1 MPNAVATPGSLQWLG
16 LAKESTPGTAI
27 AAPTVWVP
35 VDSPKYSPKVTTITD
50 NNLRGLMGTDFQ
62 QVQGMKYNEVSY
74 KTFIYQDSV
83 YQHLQAI
90 LGTADAVTGV
100 APTVTH
106 KTSLLNAGTGQP
118 PTYTIFLSQ
127 GDKAVQIPGCE
138 LGDLKFSGKANEAP
152 SIEVTWTGL
161 PETFITLPTNTPT
174 TLAPYPPT
182 TMTCTVG
189 GNTMLNKYTSV
200 SIDFKRE
207 VTAIPAINGS
217 AAPLAIYAGPLSVSG
232 SLEAIY
238 QGSTDNDLVNL
249 LANTQPSL
257 SVALT
262 AAGDATRPLTIQMSK
277 VAYDSAEPAG
287 SNTSWMTISSN
298 FKALMNATD
307 ALDAKMSPAQA
318 IFINQTVT
326 PI

>member
-16 LAKESTPGTAI
+16 IAKEVTSGTAI
-27 AAPTVWVP
+27 AAPTVWIP
-35 VDSPKYSPKVTTITD
+35 VDSPKYSPKVTTLTD
-50 NNLRGLMGTDFQ
+50 QNLRGLMGSDFQ
-62 QVQGMKYNEVSY
+62 QVQGMKYNEISY

-83 YQHLQAI
+83 YQHFQAM
-90 LGTADAVTGV
+90 LGTTDAVTGT

-106 KTSLLNAGTGQP
+106 KTSLLNTSPGQTP
-118 PTYTIFLSQ
+118 SFTLFLAQ
-127 GDKAVQIPGCE
+127 GDKTVQIPGCS
-138 LGDLKFSGKANEAP
+138 LQDLKFNGKANEAP
-152 SIEVTWTGL
+152 SIEATWVGL
-161 PETFITLPTNTPT
+161 PEAFITNPTNTPT

-182 TMTCTVG
+182 TMSCTVG
-189 GNTMLNKYTSV
+189 GNTALNKYTSV

-207 VTAIPAINGS
+207 TAPVASLTGT
-217 AAPLAIYAGPLSVSG
+217 AAPLSIYNGPLSVSG

-238 QGSTDNDLVNL
+238 QGSVDNDLVNL

-262 AAGDATRPLTIQMSK
+262 MAGDPTRPLTIQMSK

-307 ALDAKMSPAQA
+307 ALDAKMSPAQV